1 MARPDRYGD
10 HARRSLGVTRF
21 MKRPLFRGVL
31 FLLCVFVIFSVT
43 APQIQIEFPP
53 LASHARAQSPDPA
66 DAICPRFAPGSV
78 VSPPPDLY
86 SQNGVL
92 AVNLTFQTT
101 VDEQGLTRYCYI
113 ANGSTALE
121 APTLH
126 VNPGDQLIINF
137 TNDLPAVAPSS
148 QTTEVKRLGG
158 RVRTISH
165 PFCGI
170 PPKRAITPAV
180 VHAASPQSG
189 SGSSSSDCPG
199 NGIITASTTNLHFHG
214 TNVAPTCGQDD
225 VIHTMIQSGD
235 TFTYNVQ
242 IPTDEPPGL
251 YWYHPHPHGFSE
263 AQVQGG
269 AAGALIVEGIQNANT
284 SLANLPQ
291 RLFVIR
297 DQLLPNS
304 ESNDA
309 NIPAWDISLNY
320 VPIPYP
326 NYTPAVVQTPVGE
339 QEFWRVLNAAADTIL
354 NVQYVVNGIAQPV
367 QVVAMDGY
375 PIGAGV
381 QGAPQSETET
391 SLLLGPGAR
400 AEFVVITPNVGDQA
414 QLVTQY
420 WNTGPDGD
428 YDPARPIANIVA
440 QAAPQSSVRRLP
452 SVVHAQKLTRF
463 ADLEDET
470 PVAQRTIQFSEVLED
485 PSNPNSPTTFFI
497 TPAGQTPTAYY
508 PGEPPSIVVHQGT
521 VEDWTIQNTASEDH
535 IFHIHQLHFQVL
547 AINGQPVDDPAIR
560 DTLDLPYWSG
570 SGPYPSATLRMD
582 FRDPSIIGTFVY
594 HCHILEHE
602 DGGMMNTIQVLPAG
616 IATTTT
622 ISASS
627 TDLNVNSS
635 VTLTATV
642 TAATSGGPALTGTV
656 QFAEDGN
663 LIGSAVPLTNGQATF
678 TTTLST
684 SGNHSFTALYSGDV
698 NYDQSSSPALGVTA
712 EDFSLTTAAAAI
724 SQPGQSGTATITV
737 ADSANFTAPVNFT
750 CALPNSLTEAACF
763 VNPNTLTGSGQVTL
777 TVNTTPPQALV
788 APNVSVPPGASIG
801 QVALGFAALL
811 LAFLALWLPSRKLR
825 VPAMFILGLVAFS
838 LFAVGCG
845 SSAKKDPGTPTG
857 SYNVVVTATSGTG
870 ATEIQHTVVVP
881 VSIE

>member
-1 MARPDRYGD
+1 MPSPNPCENK
-10 HARRSLGVTRF
+10 ARRSFSFRHL
-21 MKRPLFRGVL
+21 MKRPIFRMAFFLSCLFA
-31 FLLCVFVIFSVT
+31 IFSLA
-43 APQIQIEFPP
+43 APQVQIDFPP
-53 LASHARAQSPDPA
+53 VVTHARAQGTDPA
-66 DAICPRFAPGSV
+66 DAVCPRFAPGSV

-92 AVNLTFQTT
+92 TVNLAFQTA

-113 ANGSTALE
+113 ANGSTALQ

-137 TNDLPAVAPSS
+137 TNDLPPAAPSS
-148 QTTEVKRLGG
+148 ETSVVKRVGG

-165 PFCGI
+165 PFCGLL
-170 PPKRAITPAV
+170 KPALAAAV
-180 VHAASPQSG
+180 LKAASQQSG
-189 SGSSSSDCPG
+189 GSSDCPG

-235 TFTYNVQ
+235 TFTYDVQ
-242 IPTDEPPGL
+242 IPSDEPPGL

-263 AQVQGG
+263 GQVQGG
-269 AAGALIVEGIQNANT
+269 AAGALIVEGIQNVNT

-297 DQLLPNS
+297 DQVLPNS
-304 ESNDA
+304 ESNDP

-326 NYTPAVVQTPVGE
+326 NYPPAIVQTPAGE
-339 QEFWRVLNAAADTIL
+339 QEFWRVLNGAADTIL
-354 NVQYVVNGIAQPV
+354 NLQYVVNGVAQPV
-367 QVVAMDGY
+367 QVVAIDGY
-375 PIGAGV
+375 PLGGGE

-391 SLLLGPGAR
+391 SVLLGPGAR
-400 AEFVVITPNVGDQA
+400 GEFVVTTPNVGDQA

-440 QAAPQSSVRRLP
+440 QATPQSAVRRLP
-452 SVVHAQKLTRF
+452 SVAHAEKVMRF

-470 PVAQRTIQFSEVLED
+470 PVAQRTIQFSEVLQD
-485 PSNPNSPTTFFI
+485 PSNPNSPTTFFV

-508 PGEPPSIVVHQGT
+508 AGEPPSIVVHQGT
-521 VEDWTIQNTASEDH
+521 VEDWTIQNTAFEDH
-535 IFHIHQLHFQVL
+535 VFHIHQLHFQVL

-560 DTLDLPYWSG
+560 DTIDIPYWSG
-570 SGPYPSATLRMD
+570 TGPYPSATLRMD

-616 IATTTT
+616 IGTTTT
-622 ISASS
+622 LNASS

-635 VTLTATV
+635 VALTATI
-642 TAATSGGPALTGTV
+642 TAATTGGPALTGTV
-656 QFAEDGN
+656 QFADGGS
-663 LIGSAVPLTNGQATF
+663 LIGSAVPVSNGQAVL
-678 TTTLST
+678 TTALST
-684 SGNHSFTALYSGDV
+684 SGGHSFTALYSGDV
-698 NYDQSSSPALGVTA
+698 NYDQSSSAALTVTA
-712 EDFSLTTAAAAI
+712 EDFSLNATTATI

-737 ADSANFTAPVNFT
+737 ADSANFTAPVDFT
-750 CALPNSLTEAACF
+750 CALPNALVEAACF
-763 VNPNTLTGSGQVTL
+763 VNPDTITGSGQVTL
-777 TVNTTPPQALV
+777 TVNTTPPHAIL
-788 APNVSVPPGASIG
+788 APNVVIPPAGRKG
-801 QVALGFAALL
+801 WFVFGVAALL
-811 LAFLALWLPSRKLR
+811 FAAFAPWIPSRKWR
-825 VPAMFILGLVAFS
+825 IPVMLGFVLTTVLF
-838 LFAVGCG
+838 FAVGCG
-845 SSAKKDPGTPTG
+845 SGAKTNPGTPAG
-857 SYNVVVTATSGTG
+857 NYNVVVTGTSGSG
-870 ATEIQHTVVVP
+870 STEIEHTVVVP
-881 VSIE
+881 MSIQ

>member
-1 MARPDRYGD
+1 MPRPDRYGN
-10 HARRSLGVTRF
+10 HARRSFGFARLTKQPF
-21 MKRPLFRGVL
+21 FREVI
-31 FLLCVFVIFSVT
+31 FLLCLFVIFSVT

-66 DAICPRFAPGSV
+66 DAVCPRFAPGSV

-92 AVNLTFQTT
+92 TVNLTFQTT
-101 VDEQGLTRYCYI
+101 VDEQGLTRYCFI

-137 TNDLPAVAPSS
+137 VNDLPAVAPSS
-148 QTTEVKRLGG
+148 QTTEVKRVGG

-170 PPKRAITPAV
+170 PPKPTITPAV
-180 VHAASPQSG
+180 VHAASPQPQSSG
-189 SGSSSSDCPG
+189 SGDCPG

-263 AQVQGG
+263 GQVQGG
-269 AAGALIVEGIQNANT
+269 AAGALIVEGIQNVNT

-291 RLFVIR
+291 RLFVVR

-320 VPIPYP
+320 VPVPYP
-326 NYTPAVVQTPVGE
+326 NYTPAVVQTPAGE

-354 NVQYVVNGIAQPV
+354 NVQYVVNGVAQPV

-400 AEFVVITPNVGDQA
+400 AEFVVTTPNVSDQA

-428 YDPARPIANIVA
+428 SDPARPIANIVA
-440 QAAPQSSVRRLP
+440 QAAPQPSVRRLP
-452 SVVHAQKLTRF
+452 SVVHAQKVTRF
-463 ADLEDET
+463 ADLVDET

-485 PSNPNSPTTFFI
+485 PSNPLSPTTFFI

-508 PGEPPSIVVHQGT
+508 AGEPPSIVVHQGT

-560 DTLDLPYWSG
+560 DTIDLPYWSG
-570 SGPYPSATLRMD
+570 SSSYPSATLRMD
-582 FRDPSIIGTFVY
+582 FRDPSIVGTFVY

-616 IATTTT
+616 IATTTA

-656 QFAEDGN
+656 QFADEGN
-663 LIGSAVPLTNGQATF
+663 LIGSAVPLSNGQAAF

-698 NYDQSSSPALGVTA
+698 NYDQSASSALAVGA
-712 EDFSLTTAAAAI
+712 EDFSLTATAAAI

-737 ADSANFTAPVNFT
+737 DDSANFTAPVNFT

-777 TVNTTPPQALV
+777 TVNTTPPHALV
-788 APNVSVPPGASIG
+788 APNVSVPPNPRITQIG
-801 QVALGFAALL
+801 PGVAALL
-811 LAFLALWLPSRKLR
+811 LAFLVLWIPSRKWR
-825 VPAMFILGLVAFS
+825 VPAMFALVLVAFS

-845 SSAKKDPGTPTG
+845 GSAKKDPGTPTG
-857 SYNVVVTATSGTG
+857 SYNTVVTATSGSG
-870 ATEIQHTVVVP
+870 STEIQHTVVVP
-881 VSIE
+881 LSVQ